1 MQKKF
6 LLEFVKRDLTERYV
20 GSILGIW
27 WSFLWPLVNIF
38 IYMVIFSK
46 VMGAKIRFLPYAY
59 SYGLYLASGLIAWTA
74 FSNTVLRS
82 TTVLLEKKHILT
94 KISLP
99 LWFFPL
105 SIALSESVTFF
116 ISLFIYFCVLF
127 LMKIPL
133 SFSVLL
139 VPIAYLMQFIF
150 AYSLG
155 LFLSILNVF
164 LRDIKEVVNILMQ
177 FWFWF
182 TPIVYVVQILPEK
195 VCFFIE
201 LNPVYAFIQV
211 YQKVFVTKEPIKF
224 TLFFFW
230 MAFCLLFFFF
240 SHYFCRKLEKDVRDF
255 L

>member
-1 MQKKF
+1 MQTN
-6 LLEFVKRDLTERYV
+6 LLFEFVKRDITERYV
-20 GSILGIW
+20 GSVLGVW

-46 VMGAKIRFLPYAY
+46 VMGAKIHFLPYAY

-82 TTVLLEKKHILT
+82 TTVLVEKKHILT

-105 SIALSESVTFF
+105 VIAISESITFF
-116 ISLFIYFCVLF
+116 ISLFIYFCVLL

-133 SFSVLL
+133 DSKILL
-139 VPIAYLMQFIF
+139 VPVAYLVQFIF

-155 LFLSILNVF
+155 SFLSVLNVF
-164 LRDIKEVVNILMQ
+164 LKDIKEVVNILMQ

-182 TPIVYVVQILPEK
+182 TPIVYVVQILPKK
-195 VCFFIE
+195 VRFFTD

-211 YQKVFVTKEPIKF
+211 YQKVFVTKEPINF
-224 TLFFFW
+224 ALFSFWTVFF
-230 MAFCLLFFFF
+230 LLFFLF
-240 SHYFCRKLEKDVRDF
+240 SWYFCRKLERDTRDF